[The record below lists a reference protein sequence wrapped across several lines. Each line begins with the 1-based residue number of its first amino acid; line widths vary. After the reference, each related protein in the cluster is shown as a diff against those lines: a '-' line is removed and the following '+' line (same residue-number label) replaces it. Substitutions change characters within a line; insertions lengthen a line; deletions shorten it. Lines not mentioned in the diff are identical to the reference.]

1 MTWKQ
6 QGAAIFGKDDKDF
19 LGSSVAMSK
28 NSRTVVIGA
37 PGYDNY
43 TGYVEV
49 YHVVDGGGNWTR
61 LGQTIYGNATGD
73 QFGLSV
79 DITAD
84 GTTIICG
91 SPRYQVASVPG
102 YVRVFKLVSD
112 SDIGTD
118 TWVQIGQ
125 NITGKTDSN
134 WFGTSVSIS
143 DNGET
148 ITIGAP
154 WNNGVNGERSG
165 HVRIYHIDDDR
176 TNWGQIGDDI
186 DGDAADDELGSSVSL
201 SANGTTVVIG
211 APYAGVNEIWTG
223 GVKVFRIDIARSS
236 WEQLGESIYGDNDRD
251 LFGIS
256 VDITHDGNTIA
267 IGSLGYDGLGYVRV
281 FYLEGND
288 DIGIGDWKQIGQNI
302 TGEAKGDG
310 FGRSVSLSDDGETI
324 AIGAFLN
331 NGIHGEDSGHV
342 QVYRMYDSELEW
354 KKLGEDIDGEVA
366 NGQSGHAVSLSGD
379 GDTVAIGS
387 PNYFDYINEMY
398 VGQVRVH
405 EYR

>member
-1 MTWKQ
+1 LTWKQ

-28 NSRTVVIGA
+28 NSITVVIGA

-143 DNGET
+143 DNGE
-148 ITIGAP
+148 G
-154 WNNGVNGERSG
+154 
-165 HVRIYHIDDDR
+165 
-176 TNWGQIGDDI
+176 
-186 DGDAADDELGSSVSL
+186 
-201 SANGTTVVIG
+201 
-211 APYAGVNEIWTG
+211 
-223 GVKVFRIDIARSS
+223 
-236 WEQLGESIYGDNDRD
+236 
-251 LFGIS
+251 
-256 VDITHDGNTIA
+256 
-267 IGSLGYDGLGYVRV
+267 
-281 FYLEGND
+281 
-288 DIGIGDWKQIGQNI
+288 
-302 TGEAKGDG
+302 
-310 FGRSVSLSDDGETI
+310 
-324 AIGAFLN
+324 
-331 NGIHGEDSGHV
+331 
-342 QVYRMYDSELEW
+342 
-354 KKLGEDIDGEVA
+354 
-366 NGQSGHAVSLSGD
+366 
-379 GDTVAIGS
+379 
-387 PNYFDYINEMY
+387 
-398 VGQVRVH
+398 
-405 EYR
+405 